1 MRSLLLLCGLVAAV
15 GFTSHAAQAQV
26 VTASPQVAVYR
37 YAVPGQPTMD
47 VRVWGAVRT
56 PGTYQV
62 ELDQDLIG
70 VLTMAGGPMF
80 DRERAD
86 EEREVTV
93 RLARTTEDE
102 RTVIYETSL
111 DALFG
116 ADTDYPEL
124 QDGDIVSVD
133 VEYHQQFGWRD
144 AATIFSSVGTVA
156 VIVLNIIRLSE

>member
-1 MRSLLLLCGLVAAV
+1 MRSLLLLCGLVAAA
-15 GFTSHAAQAQV
+15 GFAPRAAQAQV

-70 VLTMAGGPMF
+70 VLTMAGGPVF
-80 DRERAD
+80 DRERGN

-93 RLARTTEDE
+93 RLARTAEGA
-102 RTVIYETSL
+102 RSVIYEAPLGELYGTASE
-111 DALFG
+111 
-116 ADTDYPEL
+116 YPAL

-133 VEYHQQFGWRD
+133 VEYNQRFGWRD

>member
-1 MRSLLLLCGLVAAV
+1 MRFLLLCGLLAV
-15 GFTSHAAQAQV
+15 MSHEAQAQV

-70 VLTMAGGPMF
+70 VLTMAGGPAYS
-80 DRERAD
+80 REQGN
-86 EEREVTV
+86 EEREVTI
-93 RLARTTEDE
+93 RLSRTTDAA
-102 RTVIYETSL
+102 RTVIYEAPL
-111 DALFG
+111 EQLFG
-116 ADTDYPEL
+116 AQSNYPSL
-124 QDGDIVSVD
+124 QDGDIVTVD
-133 VEYHQQFGWRD
+133 VEYQQRFGWRD
-144 AATIFSSVGTVA
+144 AATIFSSIGTVA